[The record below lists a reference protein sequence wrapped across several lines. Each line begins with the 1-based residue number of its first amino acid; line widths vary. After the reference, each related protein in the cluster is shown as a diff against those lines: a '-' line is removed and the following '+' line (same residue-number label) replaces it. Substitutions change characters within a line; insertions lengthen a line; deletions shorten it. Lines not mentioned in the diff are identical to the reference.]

1 LQVRRTSGS
10 LGSDSR
16 RISNILQKQDR
27 LQKQDGS
34 LDDIKSIGVSI
45 RRARK
50 AAGITQ
56 ETLADLI
63 GTSTRTVHA
72 IETGTGNP
80 SLQTVAAAANAV
92 GLHLRAT
99 DD

>member
-1 LQVRRTSGS
+1 V
-10 LGSDSR
+10 
-16 RISNILQKQDR
+16 
-27 LQKQDGS
+27 
-34 LDDIKSIGVSI
+34 DDIKSIGVSI
-45 RRARK
+45 RHART

-80 SLQTVAAAANAV
+80 SLLAVAAAANAV
-92 GLHLRAT
+92 GLQVKAT
-99 DD
+99 DDQGE

>member
-1 LQVRRTSGS
+1 MGDVTE
-10 LGSDSR
+10 
-16 RISNILQKQDR
+16 
-27 LQKQDGS
+27 
-34 LDDIKSIGVSI
+34 IGASI

-50 AAGITQ
+50 DAGITQ

-72 IETGTGNP
+72 IETGRGNP
-80 SLQTVAAAANAV
+80 SLMTVVAAANAV
-92 GLHLRAT
+92 GLHLKAV

>member
-1 LQVRRTSGS
+1 MEDVAA
-10 LGSDSR
+10 
-16 RISNILQKQDR
+16 
-27 LQKQDGS
+27 
-34 LDDIKSIGVSI
+34 IGARI

-50 AAGITQ
+50 DAGITQ

-63 GTSTRTVHA
+63 GTSSRTIHA

-80 SLQTVAAAANAV
+80 SLVTAAGAANAV

>member
-1 LQVRRTSGS
+1 MEDVA
-10 LGSDSR
+10 
-16 RISNILQKQDR
+16 
-27 LQKQDGS
+27 
-34 LDDIKSIGVSI
+34 SIGEMI

-50 AAGITQ
+50 EAGITQ
-56 ETLADLI
+56 GTLADLA
-63 GTSTRTVHA
+63 GTSARTIHA

-80 SLQTVAAAANAV
+80 SLGTVVAAANAV